1 MNKLTLN
8 DIKVSGQRVLVR
20 VDFNVPVQEDDSGAP
35 TVADDTRIRAALPT
49 IRTIVNA
56 NGKAIL
62 ISHLGRPGGQPDPS
76 YSLSPVA
83 ERLEELLDKRV
94 RFSSNT
100 TGQAVQDVIDSMP
113 EGSVILL
120 ENTRFESGEKANDEA
135 FAKDLAALADVY
147 VNDAFGAAHRAHAS
161 TAGVAQFV
169 PQAAMGL
176 LLQEEV
182 KVLTA
187 VRDNP
192 EHPFIVVLGG
202 AKVSDKIG
210 VIDALSETADRLLV
224 GGAMSYTFLKAQ
236 GYSVGTSLV
245 EEDRIER
252 TKTMLDAVGDKL
264 LLPVDHV
271 VAEAMSADAETQ
283 TVQGD
288 IPEGW
293 MGLDIGPDSIEA
305 FTQVFDGAATIVWN
319 GPMGVFEMEPF
330 AEGTMAIAQAL
341 AQATED
347 GAYTVVGGGDSVA
360 ALSASGFTDA
370 ISHVSTGGGA
380 MLELLEGKALP
391 GVEALTDKQPA

>member
-8 DIKVSGQRVLVR
+8 DITVSGQRVLVR
-20 VDFNVPVQEDDSGAP
+20 VDFNVPLTEDDAGAP
-35 TVADDTRIRAALPT
+35 LVADDTRIRAALPT

-76 YSLSPVA
+76 YSLAPVA
-83 ERLEELLDKRV
+83 ERLEELLDERV

-100 TGQAVQDVIDSMP
+100 TGQAVEDVIDSMP
-113 EGSVILL
+113 DGSVILL
-120 ENTRFESGEKANDEA
+120 ENTRFEPGEKANDEA
-135 FAKDLAALADVY
+135 FAKALAALADVY

-169 PQAAMGL
+169 PKAAMGL
-176 LLQEEV
+176 LMQEEV
-182 KVLTA
+182 DVLTA

-192 EHPFIVVLGG
+192 DHPLVVVLGG

-210 VIDALSETADRLLV
+210 VIDALSNTADRLLV

-236 GYSVGTSLV
+236 GHSVGTSLV

-252 TKTMLDAVGDKL
+252 TKTMLDTIGDKL
-264 LLPVDHV
+264 LLPSDHV
-271 VAEAMSADAETQ
+271 VAAEMDPEAETQ
-283 TVQGD
+283 TVRGD
-288 IPEGW
+288 IPDGQ
-293 MGLDIGPDSIEA
+293 MGLDIGPDTIEA
-305 FTQVFDGAATIVWN
+305 YTQAIEGAATIVWN

-330 AEGTMAIAQAL
+330 ADGTMAIARAL
-341 AQATED
+341 AEATQN

-360 ALSASGFTDA
+360 ALTKSGFTES

-380 MLELLEGKALP
+380 MLELLEGNALP
-391 GVEALTDKQPA
+391 GIEALTDKQPV